1 MAPSSDCTLR
11 DSAAMLSTNSQRI
24 DTSESDPS
32 SSSTA
37 WSDPDVSE
45 SQAACA
51 TLRDTSSSLL
61 SICCS
66 RSKRLG
72 WLRRR
77 TSAPRHGR
85 FERCPQH
92 QQDHRKDVHEGA
104 SRVRIGIAA
113 LIVREGLS
121 RYKVNIDLMRITC
134 LDIDIA
140 PTLTSF
146 GTSGS
151 TAASDDLSDDDVPFS

>member
-1 MAPSSDCTLR
+1 M
-11 DSAAMLSTNSQRI
+11 Q
-24 DTSESDPS
+24 
-32 SSSTA
+32 
-37 WSDPDVSE
+37 DVL
-45 SQAACA
+45 C
-51 TLRDTSSSLL
+51 
-61 SICCS
+61 
-66 RSKRLG
+66 
-72 WLRRR
+72 
-77 TSAPRHGR
+77 R

-104 SRVRIGIAA
+104 SRVRISIAA
-113 LIVREGLS
+113 VIVREALS
-121 RYKVNIDLMRITC
+121 CYKVNIDLMRITC